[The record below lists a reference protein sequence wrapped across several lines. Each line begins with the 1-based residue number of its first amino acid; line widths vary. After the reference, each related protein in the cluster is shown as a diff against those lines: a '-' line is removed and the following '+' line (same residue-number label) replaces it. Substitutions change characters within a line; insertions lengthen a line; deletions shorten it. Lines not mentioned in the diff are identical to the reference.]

1 MQKEDLV
8 KIVDKETENSIEW
21 LTPTSIF
28 IGISPLKLEEDFKA
42 IKVRNPVENR
52 YQEEK
57 FRVGNINGIV
67 LRGGTKYGWSK
78 QPLKIERKP
87 GEYSYQPATKRDE
100 FASLE
105 KAIETQKKSNG
116 VKPLF
121 DYRHLSQY
129 KRMISALSL
138 PAPIEKLKKEFD
150 SYKIVAR
157 LYGGGLKRKAVTFQ
171 TLYDKYNISEIPEQW
186 GSGVSQYSNKTKDYL
201 IGCEY
206 KLDGTLQYI
215 RLKNGDLPKYKS

>member
-1 MQKEDLV
+1 MSKEDLV
-8 KIVDKETENSIEW
+8 ILVDNESENVIEW

-28 IGISPLKLEEDFKA
+28 IGISPLKLDEEFKV

-57 FRVGNINGIV
+57 FKVGKLNGIV
-67 LRGGTKYGWSK
+67 LRGGTKYGWSS
-78 QPLKIERKP
+78 QPLKLEKKP
-87 GEYSYQPATKRDE
+87 GEYSHQPAKNKE
-100 FASLE
+100 AFASLE
-105 KAIETQKKSNG
+105 TAIKTQKKSNG

-121 DYRHLSQY
+121 DYRHITQY
-129 KRMISALSL
+129 NRMMVTL
-138 PAPIEKLKKEFD
+138 PKPIEKLKKAFD
-150 SYKIVAR
+150 SYRIVAR

-186 GSGVSQYSNKTKDYL
+186 GDGVSKYSNKTKDYL
-201 IGCEY
+201 VGCEY

-215 RLKNGDLPKYKS
+215 RLQKGDLPKY

>member
-1 MQKEDLV
+1 MSKKEDLV
-8 KIVDKETENSIEW
+8 KIIDKESENVIEW

-28 IGISPLKLEEDFKA
+28 IGISPLKLEEETKV
-42 IKVRNPVENR
+42 IKVRNPIENR

-57 FRVGNINGIV
+57 FRVGKLNGIV

-78 QPLKIERKP
+78 QPLKLERKP
-87 GEYSYQPATKRDE
+87 GEYSYQPATKKDE
-100 FASLE
+100 LASLE
-105 KAIETQKKSNG
+105 SAILSEKKSNG

-121 DYRHLSQY
+121 DYRHVSQY
-129 KRMISALSL
+129 KRMIATL
-138 PAPIEKLKKEFD
+138 PKPIERLKKEFE

-171 TLYDKYNISEIPEQW
+171 TLYEKYNISEIPEQW
-186 GSGVSQYSNKTKDYL
+186 GDGVSQYSKKTKDYL
-201 IGCEY
+201 VGCEY

>member
-1 MQKEDLV
+1 MNNKEDLA
-8 KIVDKETENSIEW
+8 KNIDKETENVIEW

-28 IGISPLKLEEDFKA
+28 IGISPLKLEEETKV
-42 IKVRNPVENR
+42 IKVRNPIENR

-57 FRVGNINGIV
+57 FRVGKLNGIV
-67 LRGGTKYGWSK
+67 LRGGTKYGWAS
-78 QPLKIERKP
+78 QPLKLERKL
-87 GEYSYQPATKRDE
+87 GEYSYQPATKKDE
-100 FASLE
+100 FLSLE
-105 KAIETQKKSNG
+105 TAIKSQKKSNG

-121 DYRHLSQY
+121 DYRHVSQY
-129 KRMISALSL
+129 NRMMNTL
-138 PAPIEKLKKEFD
+138 PKPIERLKKQFD

-157 LYGGGLKRKAVTFQ
+157 LYGGGLKRKAITFQ

-186 GSGVSQYSNKTKDYL
+186 GDNFVQYSSKTKDYL

-215 RLKNGDLPKYKS
+215 RLKSGDLPKYV

>member
-1 MQKEDLV
+1 MNTKENLC
-8 KIVDKETENSIEW
+8 KIVDKETGIEW

-28 IGISPLKLEEDFKA
+28 IGISPLKLDEEFKA

-105 KAIETQKKSNG
+105 TAIETQKKSNG

-121 DYRHLSQY
+121 DYRHVSQY
-129 KRMISALSL
+129 SRMMDTL
-138 PAPIEKLKKEFD
+138 PKPIERLKKQFD

-157 LYGGGLKRKAVTFQ
+157 LYGGGLKRKAITFQ
-171 TLYDKYNISEIPEQW
+171 TLYDKYNIKEIPEQW
-186 GSGVSQYSNKTKDYL
+186 GDGVSHYSSKTKDYL
-201 IGCEY
+201 VGCEY

-215 RLKNGDLPKYKS
+215 RLKKGDLPKYKSV